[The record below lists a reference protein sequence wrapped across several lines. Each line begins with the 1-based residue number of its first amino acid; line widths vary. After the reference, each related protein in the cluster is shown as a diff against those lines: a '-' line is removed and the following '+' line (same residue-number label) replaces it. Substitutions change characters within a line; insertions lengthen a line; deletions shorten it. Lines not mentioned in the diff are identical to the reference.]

1 MSGQI
6 FKFLDPKNVDDVLV
20 RGTIR
25 ISTLAYFRKLEG
37 VDWIADA
44 NEATTVVNAGGAVVT
59 SESEEPQFETWG
71 PAGFTKLFSAK
82 TGGKITFRAD
92 VRLSYVYPDCF
103 IFCASQGEREKL
115 IQAMCRDAKQPYEAG
130 IRILLP
136 LSLIAHRL
144 FWRGTIIELDNQPV
158 RRHFQMVSSGPV
170 TYDAI
175 EHHHAA
181 GQAPAPSP
189 FKKHPDFAPQ
199 SEVRIVLVPI
209 KDFERDQLTVKLPHP
224 EKIFAEEFRSIPPV
238 AGGDALST

>member
-6 FKFLDPKNVDDVLV
+6 FKFLKPKYVDGMLV
-20 RGTIR
+20 GGTVR
-25 ISTLAYFRKLEG
+25 ISTLSYYRKLEG
-37 VDWIADA
+37 DRWIADPD
-44 NEATTVVNAGGAVVT
+44 EATTVVNAGGAVVT
-59 SESEEPQFETWG
+59 SESEEPQFETWS
-71 PAGFTKLFSAK
+71 PAGFTKGVAARA
-82 TGGKITFRAD
+82 GGKITFNAD
-92 VRLSYVYPDCF
+92 ARLSYLYPNCF
-103 IFCASQGEREKL
+103 IFCASQGKREKL

-136 LSLIAHRL
+136 LSLIAHRI

-170 TYDAI
+170 TYAAI

-209 KDFERDQLTVKLPHP
+209 KDFELDQLTVKLPHP

-238 AGGDALST
+238 AG